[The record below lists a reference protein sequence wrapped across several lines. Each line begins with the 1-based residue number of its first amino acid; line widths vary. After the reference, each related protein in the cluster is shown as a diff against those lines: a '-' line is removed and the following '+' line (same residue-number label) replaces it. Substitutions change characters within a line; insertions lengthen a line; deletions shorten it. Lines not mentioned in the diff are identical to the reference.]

1 MCEHKTQHQIDY
13 RQLKQILMTRANGRE
28 CVCLEVFLE
37 RRSRRRGDAKQ
48 THSGKTVNWIEFR
61 RFGTRVVVTTV
72 NIHTESLKHG
82 CWNSRS
88 AMDA

>member
-1 MCEHKTQHQIDY
+1 VQRPNQIDD
-13 RQLKQILMTRANGRE
+13 RQLKQMLMTSASGTE
-28 CVCLEVFLE
+28 CFCLEVFLVE
-37 RRSRRRGDAKQ
+37 RRSRCRGDAKQ
-48 THSGKTVNWIEFR
+48 RQFGKAVNWIEFR
-61 RFGTRVVVTTV
+61 RFGMRVVVTTV